1 MVFSKAACKDLMGA
15 QINTQRREVAIQ
27 SLQCYN
33 YSPFF
38 LLDKHKGEFFS
49 LPACI
54 LFLSLLSTP
63 PLTAQLGEQ
72 PLIAPKSSG
81 STTSASHPGIIVSV
95 GVGGLEKK
103 EGFAAYRKGFVVCLG
118 SRAGGTFGRM

>member
-38 LLDKHKGEFFS
+38 LLDKHKGGFFS

-81 STTSASHPGIIVSV
+81 STTSASHPGIIV
-95 GVGGLEKK
+95 
-103 EGFAAYRKGFVVCLG
+103 
-118 SRAGGTFGRM
+118 

>member
-1 MVFSKAACKDLMGA
+1 MVFSKAACENLMDA

-33 YSPFF
+33 YSSFF
-38 LLDKHKGEFFS
+38 LLDKHKGGFFS
-49 LPACI
+49 LS
-54 LFLSLLSTP
+54 LTSSVSLSSP
-63 PLTAQLGEQ
+63 PLTAQLGELA
-72 PLIAPKSSG
+72 LIAPKSCG

-103 EGFAAYRKGFVVCLG
+103 RGFCSLQERLCSK
-118 SRAGGTFGRM
+118 S